1 MQINQINAFLAI
13 AELESFSLAA
23 ERLHITQPAVS
34 KRIRQLEIT
43 IDAPLFD
50 RIGKRSILTP
60 NGRAFK
66 PHAERILQELK
77 SFRTGLSRQ
86 QATPSGSLSF
96 ATSHHIGLH
105 RLPQTLRQFKIRYP
119 RVDLDLRFMDSE
131 DACVAITNSELELAI
146 VTLPEHSDERL
157 LCEPIWIDRLVV
169 VMASDH
175 PMAGQTEISP
185 GSLLAH
191 PAILPS
197 IGTFTRK
204 IINNLFAGDEQRL
217 NIILETNYLETI
229 KVMVSANL
237 GWSILP
243 ESMVDST
250 LVRHNLQ
257 GLDIKRPLGIVT
269 RQNRT
274 LSLSSSAMIDLLR
287 QERNELPGEAHLQ
300 RQSDG
305 CKGQV

>member
-1 MQINQINAFLAI
+1 MHLNQINAFLAI

-43 IDAPLFD
+43 INAPLFD

-119 RVDLDLRFMDSE
+119 RVDLDLHFMDSE

-146 VTLPEHSDERL
+146 VTLPEQSDERL

-175 PMAGQTEISP
+175 PLAGLAEIAP
-185 GSLLAH
+185 LSLLPHA
-191 PAILPS
+191 AILPS

-243 ESMVDST
+243 ESMADAT
-250 LVRHNLQ
+250 LVRHNLL

-269 RQNRT
+269 RRNRT

-287 QERNELPGEAHLQ
+287 HERDEHPGQA
-300 RQSDG
+300 SIASA
-305 CKGQV
+305 